1 MDYIKI
7 PLYYQEDKEGNKEYD
22 FRHMV
27 SEFETELKKLDI
39 SIVNKTLFPRCLLA
53 PSLTLHP
60 TLNPTAF
67 SCTAKLY
74 KNLYNIAY

>member
-27 SEFETELKKLDI
+27 SEFETELKKLDKNVVVLC
-39 SIVNKTLFPRCLLA
+39 STFKKVNTIK
-53 PSLTLHP
+53 
-60 TLNPTAF
+60 
-67 SCTAKLY
+67 
-74 KNLYNIAY
+74 